1 MTTSGDGTTSVGLGD
16 DGSSAHGVPAAAE
29 ILTNVGPSNTPTV
42 ATELLRGE
50 AGDVEAQTVT
60 MERSGAER
68 VSAERVI
75 MNNSGARSLE
85 AKSAQVDRSGIL
97 LARSG
102 KAVFA
107 NSSLIAA
114 AVDEARIVRGRVF
127 ALKATNVTLEG
138 DVKIG
143 IYAGPS
149 GEGVKPLL
157 DLQGALAVGA
167 GIGAALV
174 VVGAALRRL
183 VRTH

>member
-1 MTTSGDGTTSVGLGD
+1 MTTKDDGTTSTGLRG
-16 DGSSAHGVPAAAE
+16 DGSSARGVSAAE
-29 ILTNVGPSNTPTV
+29 ILTHVGPSSTPTI
-42 ATELLRGE
+42 ATELLLGE
-50 AGDVEAQTVT
+50 AGNVDAQTVT

-75 MNNSGARSLE
+75 MTNSGAQSVE

-97 LARSG
+97 LARSD

-127 ALKATNVTLEG
+127 ALKATNLTLEG
-138 DVKIG
+138 DAKIG
-143 IYAGPS
+143 IYAGPAS
-149 GEGVKPLL
+149 EGVKPLL
-157 DLQGALAVGA
+157 DVQGALAVGA

-174 VVGAALRRL
+174 VLGAVARRL
-183 VRTH
+183 ARR